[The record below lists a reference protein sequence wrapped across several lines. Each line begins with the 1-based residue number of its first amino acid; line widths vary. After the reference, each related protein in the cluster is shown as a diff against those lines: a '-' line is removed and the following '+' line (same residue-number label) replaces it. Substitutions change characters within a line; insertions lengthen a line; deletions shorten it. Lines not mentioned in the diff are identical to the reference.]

1 MRLNKFIATATDLSR
16 RAADEAIAV
25 GRVKVNGK
33 LATTGIQIGD
43 SDEVWLD
50 DRPVTPKT
58 TSLTV
63 MLNKPVGYVCSRDGQ
78 GNKTVYD
85 LLPAALR
92 GMKLVGR
99 LDKNS
104 SGLLLLTD
112 DGQLAYELTHPKF
125 QKTKVYKIAL
135 NKPLSKAS
143 ARTVAQGVILE
154 DGSSKLKLEQMNEND
169 DTNWK
174 VTMHEGRN
182 RQIRRTF
189 ETLDYQVVKLHRTHF
204 GPYTLKD
211 LPIGAHKTVG

>member
-1 MRLNKFIATATDLSR
+1 MRLNKFIAAATDLSR

-25 GRVKVNGK
+25 GRVKVNGQ
-33 LATTGIQIGD
+33 LATTGMQASED
-43 SDEVWLD
+43 DEVLLD
-50 DRPVTPKT
+50 DRLVTPKT
-58 TSLTV
+58 TSLTI

-78 GNKTVYD
+78 GNKTVYE
-85 LLPAALR
+85 LLPATLR
-92 GMKLVGR
+92 SMKLVGR

-135 NKPLSKAS
+135 NKPLSKPDAL
-143 ARTVAQGVILE
+143 TVAQGVMLE
-154 DGSSKLKLEQMNEND
+154 DGSSKLKLERLSERD

-189 ETLDYQVVKLHRTHF
+189 EALDYQVVKLHRTHF

-211 LPIGAHKTVG
+211 LPIGAHKTVD